1 MSGYTAHLDSFARDH
16 LPPRALW
23 PDLRFD
29 LPELR
34 YPARLNCA
42 AELLDRA
49 IERGLGD
56 KVAFYS
62 PNQRWTY
69 RELLER
75 ANRIANVLQR
85 RSRAGAGQPGAAARG
100 QQSDAGRLLARRAE
114 GRRHRGHHHA
124 AAARARARDHHRQGA
139 DHAGAVRRAPGRG
152 ARAGARAGAGVR
164 AHLHVRRLG
173 PAGRRRRARAAHGR
187 RFGELRERRDRR
199 RRCRPDRVHLG
210 HHRQAQG
217 HDALSPRRAGD
228 LRLLPALD
236 PEAHGR
242 RHLHRQPADRLHLR
256 ARRLGHLP
264 DARWRIRR
272 AARGGAAGSS

>member
-1 MSGYTAHLDSFARDH
+1 MPGYTAHLDSFARDH

-23 PDLRFD
+23 PDLRFE

-42 AELLDRA
+42 VELLDRA

-69 RELLER
+69 RELLQR
-75 ANRIANVLQR
+75 ANRIANVLQHDLGLVPGNR
-85 RSRAGAGQPGAAARG
+85 VLLRAANNPMLVACWLAVLKAGGIAVTTMPLLRAGELATIIDKAKISLALC
-100 QQSDAGRLLARRAE
+100 DERLGEELE
-114 GRRHRGHHHA
+114 
-124 AAARARARDHHRQGA
+124 RARAKAPVCERVCTFDGSGRPGGGA
-139 DHAGAVRRAPGRG
+139 ELERRMAGC
-152 ARAGARAGAGVR
+152 
-164 AHLHVRRLG
+164 
-173 PAGRRRRARAAHGR
+173 
-187 RFGELRERRDRR
+187 FGQLRERRDRR

-217 HDALSPRRAGD
+217 HDALSPRRARD

-236 PEAHGR
+236 PEAHA
-242 RHLHRQPADRLHLR
+242 PTTSSSA
-256 ARRLGHLP
+256 ARRSASPSGS
-264 DARWRIRR
+264 
-272 AARGGAAGSS
+272 AAP